1 MGRTYVPGVT
11 VRRTGLGVPPGCDR
25 SGCDRPGHDKPGA
38 TGNRCN
44 TRRGDGMADGTTTPA
59 TGDGTVR
66 QDDVG
71 APAPSAMTQR
81 QRQILD
87 MIRRTVQERGYP
99 PSVREIGE
107 AVGLRSPSSV
117 HSQLAAL
124 ERGGHLRRDPSR
136 PRAIEVRTPAERAAA
151 AADLKLSAG
160 SVAAGS
166 SGPVEPIEA
175 GQPIEPIE
183 PMEPIEQGERTAP
196 SHLVPQVEE
205 TYALPRD
212 LVGEGTLFML
222 RVRGESMLQAGVL
235 SGDLVVVRQ
244 QPDVEQG
251 QMCAAMID
259 GEATVKFFRRTRAGE
274 VFLDPA
280 NDGYEPI
287 PVTREADAVV
297 LGKVVAV
304 LRSL

>member
-1 MGRTYVPGVT
+1 
-11 VRRTGLGVPPGCDR
+11 
-25 SGCDRPGHDKPGA
+25 
-38 TGNRCN
+38 
-44 TRRGDGMADGTTTPA
+44 MADGSTTSA

-66 QDDVG
+66 QDGVG
-71 APAPSAMTQR
+71 APAPSAMTKR

-151 AADLKLSAG
+151 AADLGPSAG
-160 SVAAGS
+160 AVAAGS
-166 SGPVEPIEA
+166 SGPAEPIDPIEPIEA
-175 GQPIEPIE
+175 G
-183 PMEPIEQGERTAP
+183 ERTAP
-196 SHLVPQVEE
+196 AHPVPLLGEIAAGAPLLAEQQVEE